1 MLEIHSKYR
10 SMELI
15 FTYQC
20 LMLIFKFTDCKD
32 FVLFYI
38 LVLGGKMFRCK
49 EKKHYVIISMVG
61 NLSLSM
67 LAIAHLI
74 HTPLYRTHLLVMVS
88 R

>member
-1 MLEIHSKYR
+1 MLNNTEIIYCVEIHSKYR

-38 LVLGGKMFRCK
+38 LVLGGKMF
-49 EKKHYVIISMVG
+49 KKKNIMSQF
-61 NLSLSM
+61 LW
-67 LAIAHLI
+67 
-74 HTPLYRTHLLVMVS
+74 
-88 R
+88 